1 MFYPALCWKISE
13 LEFQRRHFKAS
24 VNFEGGGGS
33 LIIWVAAISVEEPHR
48 FDADPYSTY
57 HSDTDPDAES
67 NFHFYSM
74 RIRIFI

>member
-24 VNFEGGGGS
+24 VNFEGGGS

-48 FDADPYSTY
+48 FDVDPFSTY
-57 HSDTDPDAES
+57 HSDADPDAES
-67 NFHFYSM
+67 KLHFSLM